1 MTDVLLFLSY
11 TAAGWVRITLGLL
24 LVWLLLSSRRPGAA
38 SLGLALAGAAALA
51 LLPLFFSLPAFY
63 GVALETVWLVLCA
76 SRLQGAPP
84 RMGLF
89 VGIFY
94 EIALSLGQFLV
105 AAWLG
110 VLFRDTAFLHTASPQ
125 GQAAFWLL
133 HALLLILAG
142 FLWRNPDQAGKV
154 AFRGITGV
162 AVVGLL
168 AVVTLSEQTVLPLAA
183 DTLDMWTMLA
193 LILTLAI
200 LLFHLNRQY
209 QMEKE
214 LAALKAQQA
223 ELLERDYTAL
233 SRTYALHA
241 KLFHDLHNHLGA
253 LRQLLTRQK
262 WTEAMDYL
270 DQLQAPIQNMT
281 DTVWTGDDAADYLIN
296 RKAAEAQAAGIRYQA
311 NVEFPRHTNLQS
323 ADLCAILGNLLDNAL
338 EAAGQV
344 PQPDQRFV
352 QLTIRRIHQM
362 LVIKVENR
370 FATRP
375 IEAEGV
381 LQTTKEAGGLHGW
394 GLKSAQAAAAK
405 YDGMVQT
412 SFTGQVFRAVV
423 TLSYQGV
430 STER

>member
-24 LVWLLLSSRRPGAA
+24 LMWLLLSSRRPGAA

-51 LLPLFFSLPAFY
+51 LLPLFSSLPAFY

-110 VLFRDTAFLHTASPQ
+110 VLFRNAAFLHTASPQ
-125 GQAAFWLL
+125 GQAALWLL

-200 LLFHLNRQY
+200 LLFLWLTSPVSSHLIAE
-209 QMEKE
+209 ME
-214 LAALKAQQA
+214 
-223 ELLERDYTAL
+223 
-233 SRTYALHA
+233 
-241 KLFHDLHNHLGA
+241 
-253 LRQLLTRQK
+253 
-262 WTEAMDYL
+262 
-270 DQLQAPIQNMT
+270 
-281 DTVWTGDDAADYLIN
+281 V
-296 RKAAEAQAAGIRYQA
+296 
-311 NVEFPRHTNLQS
+311 
-323 ADLCAILGNLLDNAL
+323 
-338 EAAGQV
+338 
-344 PQPDQRFV
+344 
-352 QLTIRRIHQM
+352 LTIPDIQ
-362 LVIKVENR
+362 KECEVEVR
-370 FATRP
+370 
-375 IEAEGV
+375 
-381 LQTTKEAGGLHGW
+381 
-394 GLKSAQAAAAK
+394 
-405 YDGMVQT
+405 
-412 SFTGQVFRAVV
+412 
-423 TLSYQGV
+423 
-430 STER
+430 

>member
-1 MTDVLLFLSY
+1 
-11 TAAGWVRITLGLL
+11 
-24 LVWLLLSSRRPGAA
+24 
-38 SLGLALAGAAALA
+38 
-51 LLPLFFSLPAFY
+51 
-63 GVALETVWLVLCA
+63 
-76 SRLQGAPP
+76 
-84 RMGLF
+84 MGLF

-110 VLFRDTAFLHTASPQ
+110 VLFRNAAFLHTASPQ

-142 FLWRNPDQAGKV
+142 FLWRNPDRAGKV

-233 SRTYALHA
+233 SRTYAVHA

-296 RKAAEAQAAGIRYQA
+296 RKAAEAKAAGIRYQA

-344 PQPDQRFV
+344 AQPGPAVRPANHPADPPDVGDQSGKPFRHPPHRG
-352 QLTIRRIHQM
+352 RRGSADHKGGRGPAR
-362 LVIKVENR
+362 LGPEK
-370 FATRP
+370 RP
-375 IEAEGV
+375 
-381 LQTTKEAGGLHGW
+381 
-394 GLKSAQAAAAK
+394 SCRCK

-430 STER
+430 STEG

>member
-24 LVWLLLSSRRPGAA
+24 LVWLLLSSRRPGPA
-38 SLGLALAGAAALA
+38 SLGLALAGSAALA
-51 LLPLFFSLPAFY
+51 LLPLFSSLPAFY

-133 HALLLILAG
+133 HALLLILSG
-142 FLWRNPDQAGKV
+142 FLWRNPDRAGKV

-193 LILTLAI
+193 LILMLAI

-233 SRTYALHA
+233 SRTYAVHA

-281 DTVWTGDDAADYLIN
+281 DTV
-296 RKAAEAQAAGIRYQA
+296 
-311 NVEFPRHTNLQS
+311 
-323 ADLCAILGNLLDNAL
+323 
-338 EAAGQV
+338 
-344 PQPDQRFV
+344 
-352 QLTIRRIHQM
+352 
-362 LVIKVENR
+362 
-370 FATRP
+370 
-375 IEAEGV
+375 
-381 LQTTKEAGGLHGW
+381 
-394 GLKSAQAAAAK
+394 
-405 YDGMVQT
+405 
-412 SFTGQVFRAVV
+412 
-423 TLSYQGV
+423 
-430 STER
+430 